1 MLQVHHLTREN
12 QRLTAEGLLTSFQL
26 KQIDATAC
34 LFREI
39 FAITGPLSRYLQSID
54 VDLGKAT
61 SMIDSAI
68 LQLEQLQ
75 NNEEK
80 IVKIV
85 ENDFDEAFWKENRV
99 RRRRVLDGEASR
111 DEPAV
116 KPVALWKRNTF
127 FSTMDTVVNST
138 KNHFKKNQP
147 LLKSIALFAPSQFSE
162 LQRKCKTS
170 NELQSEILSFCQTY
184 GIDSFRCADELFSFS
199 RSFKK
204 FDCSI
209 LANESLDEGNT
220 DIEDEDEDA
229 DLYCDDVSAVDD
241 TNTANGSDT
250 ENEKKQS
257 LSFSDALKVLCHPDY
272 HLVDAY
278 PTLCYTYSIVVAI
291 PISSA
296 TAERSFSAL
305 KRVKTRIHS
314 SMVQERLE
322 GLLLMAV
329 E

>member
-1 MLQVHHLTREN
+1 
-12 QRLTAEGLLTSFQL
+12 
-26 KQIDATAC
+26 
-34 LFREI
+34 
-39 FAITGPLSRYLQSID
+39 
-54 VDLGKAT
+54 
-61 SMIDSAI
+61 MIDSAI
-68 LQLEQLQ
+68 LQLEQLR

-85 ENDFDEAFWKENRV
+85 DNDFDEAFWKENRI
-99 RRRRVLDGEASR
+99 RRRRVLDVEASR

-116 KPVALWKRNTF
+116 KPEALWKRNTF
-127 FSTMDTVVNST
+127 FSTMDTVVNSM
-138 KNHFKKNQP
+138 KNRFKKNQP
-147 LLKSIALFAPSQFSE
+147 LLKSIAPSQFSE
-162 LQRKCKTS
+162 LQRKFKTS
-170 NELQSEILSFCQTY
+170 NELQSDILSSCQTY

-241 TNTANGSDT
+241 TNTTNGSDT

-257 LSFSDALKVLCHPDY
+257 PSFSDALKVLCHPDY

-278 PTLCYTYSIVVAI
+278 PTLCYAYSIVVAI

-296 TAERSFSAL
+296 TAGRSFSAL
-305 KRVKTRIHS
+305 KRVKTRIRS

-329 E
+329 ERKILLSLDQSVIIDLFGKTSTELSRALLD